1 MNEVQ
6 KAIKEKGEWY
16 TKLPRAGNG
25 EALEEYKRP
34 KREAVKPSE
43 ARGSLR

>member
-25 EALEEYKRP
+25 EALEEYKRT

-43 ARGSLR
+43 ARGMP